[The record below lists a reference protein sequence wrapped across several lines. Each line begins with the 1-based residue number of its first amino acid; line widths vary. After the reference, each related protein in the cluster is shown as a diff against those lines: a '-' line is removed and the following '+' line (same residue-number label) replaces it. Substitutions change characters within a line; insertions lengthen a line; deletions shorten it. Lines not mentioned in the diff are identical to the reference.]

1 MIAVPIPARRLLP
14 MSLLSLAATVLLLLS
29 GIACGGTAAPAGDA
43 GSAPAAD
50 TPAPAQPAAA
60 GSGVATAIPAATA
73 APAATEVMAPAE
85 AEIEKFTVMVTTQ
98 GNELFNSKY
107 AQGENNLWQRMA
119 QVWLIGGNFTNGSL
133 VLDEST
139 GIASKWEIVDDGLAW
154 EFTIRPGI
162 RFHNGEELDV
172 DDVAFMANW
181 AITEEAAGVS
191 TVRIAREITNREVTG
206 PDTFK
211 YTFREPLAFFGAAV
225 SEVDNTPIGTVL
237 SEDYWKSLPLG
248 QTIENCTPVDVCQQ
262 AEAFEADPDP
272 GLPGP
277 FRVINHRYEEE
288 ILYERFEDYFLRQER
303 PYPFRQLSLRV
314 VPELSTRVAALQAGE
329 VDIIEADNTVVNQIQ
344 SGGGRIVYAP
354 ESVHIWINAN
364 GCNRETDNEGLPI
377 MCHDLRVRQ
386 ALDYAIDK
394 TKIQALYGG
403 PEAFQIDG
411 MHGIGSPSGL
421 GFDSDLAPY
430 PFDPDRARQLMAEA
444 GYPDGAGFNGGRVFP
459 IHTWTGAGA
468 PLTVELSTLI
478 CEGWKTELGIN
489 CEVNVGEEVSL
500 KEVQYAGEIAGQ
512 YLVRTNENTFDG
524 GRRMLGRYAREGAYI
539 AFDEDIAADVLAAG
553 ALIGTQA
560 ERHEA
565 YHTAL
570 KTIYDKHY
578 DFTPGFLNQPYGVSD
593 RVRSWTPWPLAPY
606 MSSLWT
612 VDIGQ

>member
-1 MIAVPIPARRLLP
+1 
-14 MSLLSLAATVLLLLS
+14 MSLLAMTVAIGLLLA
-29 GIACGGTAAPAGDA
+29 GVACGGAAETPADG
-43 GSAPAAD
+43 GGAPAAAEP
-50 TPAPAQPAAA
+50 TAVPQAA
-60 GSGVATAIPAATA
+60 AATA
-73 APAATEVMAPAE
+73 MPAATEAPAME
-85 AEIEKFTVMVTTQ
+85 ASDIEKFTVMVTTQ

-107 AQGENNLWQRMA
+107 AAGENNLWHRMS
-119 QVWLIGGNFTNGSL
+119 QVWLVGGSL
-133 VLDEST
+133 KDGSLALDPST
-139 GIASKWEIVDDGLAW
+139 GIANKWEIVDDGLAW

-162 RFHNGEELDV
+162 QFHNGEELDV
-172 DDVAFMANW
+172 DDIHFKATW
-181 AITEEAAGVS
+181 AISEESSGVS
-191 TVRIAREITNREVTG
+191 TVRIAREITNREITG
-206 PDTFK
+206 PDTYKITFK
-211 YTFREPLAFFGAAV
+211 EPMAFFGAAV
-225 SEVDNTPIGTVL
+225 SEVDNTAIGTVI
-237 SEDYWKSLPLG
+237 SWDYWKSLPLG

-262 AEAFEADPDP
+262 AEAFEENPDP

-277 FRVINHRYEEE
+277 YRVIEHRYEEE

-303 PYPFRQLSLRV
+303 PYPFRHLSLRV

-344 SGGGRIVYAP
+344 DAGGRIVYAP

-364 GCNRETDNEGLPI
+364 GCDRETDNDGLPI

-403 PEAFQIDG
+403 SDAFQIDG

-421 GFDSDLAPY
+421 GFKPDLGPLPY
-430 PFDPDRARQLMAEA
+430 DPDKARQLLADA
-444 GYPDGAGFNGGRVFP
+444 GYPDGAGFNEGRTFP

-478 CEGWKTELGIN
+478 CQGWKTELNID

-512 YLVRTNENTFDG
+512 YLVRTNENTYDG

-539 AFDEDIAADVLAAG
+539 AYDTDIAEKVLAAG
-553 ALIGTQA
+553 ATIGTQE

-565 YHTAL
+565 YYQAL
-570 KTIYDKHY
+570 KIIHDKHY

-593 RVRSWTPWPLAPY
+593 RVANWVPWPLAPY
-606 MSSLWT
+606 MSALWT
-612 VDIGQ
+612 VEVQ

>member
-43 GSAPAAD
+43 GSAPVAD
-50 TPAPAQPAAA
+50 TPAAA
-60 GSGVATAIPAATA
+60 GSGVATAISAATA

-133 VLDEST
+133 VLDESS

-277 FRVINHRYEEE
+277 FRVISHRYEEE

-364 GCNRETDNEGLPI
+364 GCNRETDNDGLPI

-421 GFDSDLAPY
+421 GFESDLAPY

>member
-14 MSLLSLAATVLLLLS
+14 MSLLSLAATVLLLS

-133 VLDEST
+133 VLDESS

-364 GCNRETDNEGLPI
+364 GCNRETDNEGRPI

-421 GFDSDLAPY
+421 GFESDLAPY

>member
-14 MSLLSLAATVLLLLS
+14 MSLLSLAATVLLLS

>member
-14 MSLLSLAATVLLLLS
+14 MSLLSLAATVLLLS

-133 VLDEST
+133 VLDESS

-364 GCNRETDNEGLPI
+364 GCNRETDNDGRPI

-421 GFDSDLAPY
+421 GFESDLAPY

>member
-1 MIAVPIPARRLLP
+1 MKTFSVTRSIPW
-14 MSLLSLAATVLLLLS
+14 SLLAMTAAIGLLLT
-29 GIACGGTAAPAGDA
+29 GVACGGAAETPADS
-43 GSAPAAD
+43 GSAPAAA
-50 TPAPAQPAAA
+50 APTAAPQS
-60 GSGVATAIPAATA
+60 SGATAPTSAPEPTA
-73 APAATEVMAPAE
+73 APAME
-85 AEIEKFTVMVTTQ
+85 ASDIDKFTVMVTTQ

-107 AQGENNLWQRMA
+107 AAGENNLWHRMS
-119 QVWLIGGNFTNGSL
+119 QVWLVGGSLQDGSL
-133 VLDEST
+133 VLDPAT
-139 GIASKWEIVDDGLAW
+139 GIANKWEIVDDGLAW

-162 RFHNGEELDV
+162 QFHNGEELDV
-172 DDVAFMANW
+172 DDVNFNATW
-181 AITEEAAGVS
+181 AISEEASGVS

-206 PDTFK
+206 PDTYKISFK
-211 YTFREPLAFFGAAV
+211 EPMAFFGAAV
-225 SEVDNTPIGTVL
+225 SEVDNTAIGTVI
-237 SEDYWKSLPLG
+237 SVDYWNSLPLG
-248 QTIENCTPVDVCQQ
+248 QTIENCTPVEVCQQ
-262 AEAFEADPDP
+262 AEAFEENPDP

-277 FRVINHRYEEE
+277 FRVVSHRYEEE

-303 PYPFRQLSLRV
+303 PYPFRNLSLRV

-344 SGGGRIVYAP
+344 GAGGRIVYAP

-364 GCNRETDNEGLPI
+364 GCDRETDNDGRPI

-403 PEAFQIDG
+403 SEAFEIDG

-421 GFDSDLAPY
+421 GFEPDLGPLPY
-430 PFDPDRARQLMAEA
+430 DPDKARQLLAEA
-444 GYPDGAGFNGGRVFP
+444 GYPEGAGFNEGRVFP

-478 CEGWKTELGIN
+478 CQGWKTELNIE

-512 YLVRTNENTFDG
+512 YLVRTNENTYDG

-539 AFDEDIAADVLAAG
+539 AYDTDIAEKVLAAG
-553 ALIGTQA
+553 ATIGTQA
-560 ERHEA
+560 ERHQA
-565 YHTAL
+565 YYDAL
-570 KTIYDKHY
+570 KIIHDKHY

-593 RVRSWTPWPLAPY
+593 RVDSWTPWPLAPY
-606 MSSLWT
+606 MSALWT
-612 VDIGQ
+612 IDVK

>member
-1 MIAVPIPARRLLP
+1 MKVYATRLLP
-14 MSLLSLAATVLLLLS
+14 LSLLAAALAALLAVS
-29 GIACGGTAAPAGDA
+29 VACGGAGEPESDSGDAGTAASSASSA
-43 GSAPAAD
+43 QTSGSAPAA
-50 TPAPAQPAAA
+50 TEVPA
-60 GSGVATAIPAATA
+60 A
-73 APAATEVMAPAE
+73 APAATEAPAMAPE
-85 AEIEKFTVMVTTQ
+85 SSDIDMFTVMVTTQ

-107 AQGENNLWQRMA
+107 AQGENNLWHRLA
-119 QVWLIGGNFTNGSL
+119 QVWLVGGSLQDGSL
-133 VLDEST
+133 VLDPET
-139 GIASKWEIVDDGLAW
+139 GIANKWEIVDDGLSW

-162 RFHNGEELDV
+162 QFHNGEELDV
-172 DDVAFMANW
+172 NDVAFMANW

-211 YTFREPLAFFGAAV
+211 YTFKEPLAFFGAAV
-225 SEVDNTPIGTVL
+225 SEVDNTAIGTVL
-237 SEDYWKSLPLG
+237 SADYWSGLPLG
-248 QTIENCTPVDVCQQ
+248 QTIENCTPADVCQQ
-262 AEAFEADPDP
+262 AEAFEENPNP

-277 FRVINHRYEEE
+277 FEVASHRYEEE

-303 PYPFRQLSLRV
+303 PYPFRSISLRV
-314 VPELSTRVAALQAGE
+314 VPELSTRVVALQAGD
-329 VDIIEADNTVVNQIQ
+329 VDIIEADNTVVGQIQ
-344 SGGGRIVYAP
+344 DAGGRIVYAP

-364 GCNRETDNEGLPI
+364 GCNRETDNDGLPI

-403 PEAFQIDG
+403 SDAFQIDG

-421 GFDSDLAPY
+421 GFEPDLGPL
-430 PFDPDRARQLMAEA
+430 PFDPDKARQLMAEA
-444 GYPDGAGFNGGRVFP
+444 GYPDGAGFNEGRVFP

-478 CEGWKTELGIN
+478 CQGWKTELGIE

-539 AFDEDIAADVLAAG
+539 AFDEDIAAKVLAAG
-553 ALIGTQA
+553 ALIGTQE
-560 ERHEA
+560 ERHQA
-565 YHTAL
+565 YYEAL
-570 KTIYDKHY
+570 KTIHDKHY

-593 RVRSWTPWPLAPY
+593 RVSGWTPWPLAPY
-606 MSSLWT
+606 MSALWT
-612 VDIGQ
+612 VDISQ

>member
-14 MSLLSLAATVLLLLS
+14 MSLLSLAATVLLLS

-133 VLDEST
+133 VLDESS

-225 SEVDNTPIGTVL
+225 SEVDNTSIGTVL

-364 GCNRETDNEGLPI
+364 GCNRETDNDGRPI

-421 GFDSDLAPY
+421 GFESDLAPY

-478 CEGWKTELGIN
+478 CEGWKTELGIS

>member
-1 MIAVPIPARRLLP
+1 MKAVARRFLP
-14 MSLLSLAATVLLLLS
+14 SFLTALVGAAVLIV
-29 GIACGGTAAPAGDA
+29 GVACGGAEQSSSDSS
-43 GSAPAAD
+43 SAPAA
-50 TPAPAQPAAA
+50 PAAE
-60 GSGVATAIPAATA
+60 SNQA
-73 APAATEVMAPAE
+73 APAATAVTDSSASVAPTAEPQPAPDAMAEDSEVD
-85 AEIEKFTVMVTTQ
+85 KFTVMVTTQ

-107 AQGENNLWQRMA
+107 AAGENNLWHRMA
-119 QVWLIGGNFTNGSL
+119 QVWLVGGSLQDGSL
-133 VLDEST
+133 VLDPET

-154 EFTIRPGI
+154 EFTIRPDI
-162 RFHNGEELDV
+162 QFHNGEILDV

-181 AITEEAAGVS
+181 SVTEEAAGVS

-211 YTFREPLAFFGAAV
+211 YTFKEPLAFFGAAV
-225 SEVDNTPIGTVL
+225 SEVDNTAIGTVL

-248 QTIENCTPVDVCQQ
+248 QTIENCTPVEICQQ
-262 AEAFEADPDP
+262 AEAFEENPNP

-277 FRVINHRYEEE
+277 FQVMSHRYEEE

-303 PYPFRQLSLRV
+303 PYPFKQLSLRI

-329 VDIIEADNTVVNQIQ
+329 VDIIEADNTVVNQITDA
-344 SGGGRIVYAP
+344 GGQIVYAP

-364 GCNRETDNEGLPI
+364 GCNRETDNDGLPI

-403 PEAFQIDG
+403 SDAFEING

-421 GFDSDLAPY
+421 GFESDLAPF
-430 PFDPDRARQLMAEA
+430 PFDPDKARELMAAA
-444 GYPDGAGFNGGRVFP
+444 GYPGGEGFNEGRVFP

-478 CEGWKTELGIN
+478 CQGWENELGIK

-539 AFDEDIAADVLAAG
+539 AYDEEIAEKVLAAG
-553 ALIGTQA
+553 ALIGTQE

-593 RVRSWTPWPLAPY
+593 RVESWEPWPLAPY
-606 MSSLWT
+606 MSAMWT
-612 VDIGQ
+612 VHIHE

>member
-14 MSLLSLAATVLLLLS
+14 MSLLSLAATVLLLS

-50 TPAPAQPAAA
+50 TPAAA

-133 VLDEST
+133 VLDESS

-277 FRVINHRYEEE
+277 FRVISHRYEEE

-364 GCNRETDNEGLPI
+364 GCNRETDNDGRPI

-421 GFDSDLAPY
+421 GFESDLAPY

>member
-14 MSLLSLAATVLLLLS
+14 MSLLSLAATVLLLS

-60 GSGVATAIPAATA
+60 GSGVATAVPAATA

-133 VLDEST
+133 VLDESS

-364 GCNRETDNEGLPI
+364 GCNRETDNDGRPI

-421 GFDSDLAPY
+421 GFESDLAPY

-444 GYPDGAGFNGGRVFP
+444 GYPEGAGFNGGRVFP

>member
-14 MSLLSLAATVLLLLS
+14 MSLLSLAATVLLLS

-73 APAATEVMAPAE
+73 APAATEVMAPVE

-133 VLDEST
+133 VLDESS

-248 QTIENCTPVDVCQQ
+248 QTIENCTPVDVSAQ

-421 GFDSDLAPY
+421 GFESDLAPY

>member
-14 MSLLSLAATVLLLLS
+14 MSLLSLAATVLLLS

-133 VLDEST
+133 VLDESS

-225 SEVDNTPIGTVL
+225 SEVDNTAIGTVL

-364 GCNRETDNEGLPI
+364 GCNRETDNDGRPI

-421 GFDSDLAPY
+421 GFESDLAPY

-553 ALIGTQA
+553 GLIGTQA

>member
-14 MSLLSLAATVLLLLS
+14 MSLLSLAATVLLLS

-133 VLDEST
+133 VLDESS

-277 FRVINHRYEEE
+277 FRVISHRYEEE

-364 GCNRETDNEGLPI
+364 GCNRETDNDGLPI

-421 GFDSDLAPY
+421 GFESDLAPY

>member
-14 MSLLSLAATVLLLLS
+14 MSLLSLAATVLLLS
-29 GIACGGTAAPAGDA
+29 GIACGGTAAPAGDT

-60 GSGVATAIPAATA
+60 GSGVATALPAATA

-133 VLDEST
+133 VLDESS

-277 FRVINHRYEEE
+277 FRVISHRYEEE

-364 GCNRETDNEGLPI
+364 GCNRETDNDGRPI

-421 GFDSDLAPY
+421 GFESDLAPY